1 MEEQTT
7 PSATD
12 NTQDTTP
19 PTESDLVKAAR
30 EEFAKQIDELKAA
43 HKAELSAKDE
53 IIKDL
58 LKSDTRRRADAESL
72 DTIAE
77 RLNARNNFYK
87 I

>member
-1 MEEQTT
+1 MAEPTT
-7 PSATD
+7 PSVTEP
-12 NTQDTTP
+12 NQETTP
-19 PTESDLVKAAR
+19 PNESDIVKAAR
-30 EEFAKQIDELKAA
+30 EEFARQIDELKVA